1 MGGGTGAIPMNFGF
15 MTVYWRDM
23 LRFFRFK
30 TLLISSLVQPAL
42 WMAFFG
48 VAMSSNFDRLG
59 AGIAPVAGIEQIGY
73 LTFMGAGVIA
83 MTTLFTSLFGGV
95 VILFDKNWG
104 LMREIFASPLPRTHI
119 ILGIGLSGVTKAWIQ
134 SIIIMIFGLIIGVRF
149 FSGYTLVATA
159 TAVLGIMIFVGT
171 FALGF
176 LFLSATISVSMES
189 PEGLQGII
197 TLLTLPIFFT
207 SNALYPTTAFPGFLQ
222 VLAVVNPLTHLIN
235 GIRFFAI
242 GSSFSAIGIEFIY
255 TPGIILTS
263 YLFLLGFCVGMFI
276 LARWAFNRA
285 TVT

>member
-1 MGGGTGAIPMNFGF
+1 MNFGF

-23 LRFFRFK
+23 IRFFRFK

-48 VAMSSNFDRLG
+48 VAMSSNFDRLS

-104 LMREIFASPLPRTHI
+104 LMREIFASPLPRTHVV
-119 ILGIGLSGVTKAWIQ
+119 LGIGLSGVTKAWIQ

-149 FSGYTLVATA
+149 FSGYTPMATA

-222 VLAVVNPLTHLIN
+222 VLALINPLTHLIN

-242 GSSFSAIGIEFIY
+242 GSSFSAVGIEFIY
-255 TPGIILTS
+255 TPLIILTS
-263 YLFLLGFCVGMFI
+263 YLYLLGFCVSMFL

-285 TVT
+285 VVT

>member
-1 MGGGTGAIPMNFGF
+1 VGGRTGAIPMNFGF

-23 LRFFRFK
+23 IRFFRFK

-48 VAMSSNFDRLG
+48 VAMSSNFDRLS

-104 LMREIFASPLPRTHI
+104 LMREIFASPLPRTHVV
-119 ILGIGLSGVTKAWIQ
+119 LGIGLSGVTKAWIQ

-149 FSGYTLVATA
+149 FSGYTPMATA

-222 VLAVVNPLTHLIN
+222 VLALINPLTHLIN

-242 GSSFSAIGIEFIY
+242 GSSFSAVGIEFIY
-255 TPGIILTS
+255 TPLIILTS
-263 YLFLLGFCVGMFI
+263 YLYLLGFCVSMFL

-285 TVT
+285 VVT

>member
-1 MGGGTGAIPMNFGF
+1 MNFGF

-48 VAMSSNFDRLG
+48 VAMSSNFDRLS
-59 AGIAPVAGIEQIGY
+59 AGFAPVAGIEQIGY

-104 LMREIFASPLPRTHI
+104 LMREIFASPLPRTHVV
-119 ILGIGLSGVTKAWIQ
+119 LGIGLSGVTKAWIQ

-149 FSGYTLVATA
+149 FSGYTPVATA
-159 TAVLGIMIFVGT
+159 TAVLGILIFVGT

-222 VLAVVNPLTHLIN
+222 ALALVNPLTHLIN

-263 YLFLLGFCVGMFI
+263 YLFLVVFCVSMF
-276 LARWAFNRA
+276 LFARWAFNRA
-285 TVT
+285 VVT

>member
-1 MGGGTGAIPMNFGF
+1 MNVGF
-15 MTVYWRDM
+15 ATVYWRDM

-30 TLLISSLVQPAL
+30 TLLVSSLVQPAL

-48 VAMSSNFDRLG
+48 VAMSSNFDRLSARFTPG
-59 AGIAPVAGIEQIGY
+59 AGIEQIGY

-119 ILGIGLSGVTKAWIQ
+119 VLGIGLSGVTKAWIQ
-134 SIIIMIFGLIIGVRF
+134 SIIIMVFGLILGVRF
-149 FSGYTLVATA
+149 FSGYTGVETA
-159 TAVLGIMIFVGT
+159 IAVLGILAFVGT

-176 LFLSATISVSMES
+176 LFLSATIAVSMES

-207 SNALYPTTAFPGFLQ
+207 SNALYPTTAFPPFLQ
-222 VLAVVNPLTHLIN
+222 ALAVANPLTHLIN
-235 GIRFFAI
+235 GIRYFAI
-242 GSSFSAIGIEFIY
+242 GSSFSAIGIEFVY
-255 TPGIILTS
+255 TPQIILAS
-263 YLFLLGFCVGMFI
+263 YLVLLGFCVGMF
-276 LARWAFNRA
+276 LLSRWAFNRA
-285 TVT
+285 VVT

>member
-1 MGGGTGAIPMNFGF
+1 VGGRKGAIPVNFGF

-48 VAMSSNFDRLG
+48 VAMSSNFDRLS
-59 AGIAPVAGIEQIGY
+59 AGFAPVAGIEQIGY

-104 LMREIFASPLPRTHI
+104 LMREIFASPLPRTHVV
-119 ILGIGLSGVTKAWIQ
+119 LGIGLSGVTKAWIQ

-149 FSGYTLVATA
+149 FSGYTPVATA
-159 TAVLGIMIFVGT
+159 TAVLGILIFVGT

-222 VLAVVNPLTHLIN
+222 ALALVNPLTHLIN

-263 YLFLLGFCVGMFI
+263 YLFLVVFCVSMF
-276 LARWAFNRA
+276 LFARWAFNRA
-285 TVT
+285 VVT

>member
-1 MGGGTGAIPMNFGF
+1 VGGRKGAIPVNIGF

-48 VAMSSNFDRLG
+48 VAMSSNFDRLS

-104 LMREIFASPLPRTHI
+104 LMREIFASPLPRTHVV
-119 ILGIGLSGVTKAWIQ
+119 LGIGLSGVTKAWIQ

-149 FSGYTLVATA
+149 FSGYTPVATA
-159 TAVLGIMIFVGT
+159 TAVLGILIFVAT

-222 VLAVVNPLTHLIN
+222 ALAVVNPLTHLIN

-263 YLFLLGFCVGMFI
+263 YLFLLVFCVTMF
-276 LARWAFNRA
+276 LFARWAFNRA
-285 TVT
+285 VVT